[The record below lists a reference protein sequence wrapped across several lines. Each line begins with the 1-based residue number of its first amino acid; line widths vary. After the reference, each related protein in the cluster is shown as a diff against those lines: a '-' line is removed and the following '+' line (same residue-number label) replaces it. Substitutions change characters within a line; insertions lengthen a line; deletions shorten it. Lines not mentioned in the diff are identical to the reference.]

1 MLTQNIPSCAESRA
15 DSEYIFEKL
24 MRSKT
29 TKLRHEQSNP
39 NPNCR
44 VVDFS
49 QYRHKSYQHVQNLE
63 LILNIIVKN

>member
-15 DSEYIFEKL
+15 DSEYIFEKM

-39 NPNCR
+39 NPNSR
-44 VVDFS
+44 VMDFS
-49 QYRHKSYQHVQNLE
+49 ECRHIIYHHVQNLE
-63 LILNIIVKN
+63 LILNILVKN